1 MWNYVNLQ
9 LVNYLLC
16 WQDSIA
22 LKGRVVPQEVRDK
35 LSKNSPK
42 PFLGR
47 HHTEESKSKNALAHM
62 GKQYHLGHKH
72 SDEAKRKMSEAKKG
86 KPLSEK
92 QKAQLERLHN
102 QTRGSKRTPEQIE
115 HMRQAYQNRRNK
127 FETCNKQ

>member
-1 MWNYVNLQ
+1 
-9 LVNYLLC
+9 
-16 WQDSIA
+16 
-22 LKGRVVPQEVRDK
+22 
-35 LSKNSPK
+35 
-42 PFLGR
+42 
-47 HHTEESKSKNALAHM
+47 M

-92 QKAQLERLHN
+92 QKAQLEQLHN

>member
-1 MWNYVNLQ
+1 MWNYVTLQ

-72 SDEAKRKMSEAKKG
+72 SDEAKRKMSEAKKVNLYL
-86 KPLSEK
+86 K
-92 QKAQLERLHN
+92 
-102 QTRGSKRTPEQIE
+102 
-115 HMRQAYQNRRNK
+115 NK
-127 FETCNKQ
+127 KLN

>member
-1 MWNYVNLQ
+1 
-9 LVNYLLC
+9 
-16 WQDSIA
+16 
-22 LKGRVVPQEVRDK
+22 
-35 LSKNSPK
+35 
-42 PFLGR
+42 
-47 HHTEESKSKNALAHM
+47 
-62 GKQYHLGHKH
+62 
-72 SDEAKRKMSEAKKG
+72 MSEAKKG